1 MEPGPSTATLEQREK
16 LTDHNDIMKDCII
29 TGLKELYFS
38 ETLCD
43 VAIRTAEKSFLC
55 HRVVLASV
63 SPYFRALFTCPMKEA
78 ELGEVCLWDVPSS
91 VLQTILHYIYT
102 GEVHLTM
109 DNVEELFIL
118 SGRLQLMAIQDLC
131 SRYLAKRIDNE
142 NCLSIFRLAHS
153 HNHGIL
159 LEETMNHIGRNLSS
173 ICGKEDF
180 FHLEMDEL
188 VNILSSDDLIIDS
201 ELAVYNI
208 ARSWW
213 EFRTQKDNPLS
224 PELLKVIRLPLLTPD
239 QLEKVS
245 RDLPS
250 DYSPLQPATG
260 IRFRQGM
267 FEERIV
273 CIDLMA
279 LEETDPVEEDYY
291 WKAYDP
297 TTDSWEKLPFCDYL
311 DTPGIVSVGC
321 SLYVSGGYREEGR
334 ACKAL
339 HKYDSVLNEWK
350 KLPSMTHPRA
360 CHGFLA
366 YRNMLYAFGGLN
378 SRPADPKSKPTD
390 SVECFSVLD
399 NSWCD
404 VSSMPKALHSFASA
418 MLKGR
423 LFAIG
428 GMTRTSIDILHYRG
442 FHIYNILTDA
452 WSQFPLSM
460 VFSAVGAVT
469 MDDKLYVIASYDTRH
484 IRNSH
489 AAYDAYLMYNEESN
503 TISKSFCMD
512 HLGQISRGRIP
523 PVLQSTSSAAVVRWK
538 RRIYIVGGSEDDG
551 MSDYK
556 MYHWSPGEPRWTL
569 CEKELPFLF
578 TDFGSATLQVPPKR
592 LFSIIPGRRSNYVFG
607 SHGEEENESE
617 EPWCED
623 W

>member
-1 MEPGPSTATLEQREK
+1 MS
-16 LTDHNDIMKDCII
+16 C
-29 TGLKELYFS
+29 S
-38 ETLCD
+38 
-43 VAIRTAEKSFLC
+43 
-55 HRVVLASV
+55 
-63 SPYFRALFTCPMKEA
+63 
-78 ELGEVCLWDVPSS
+78 
-91 VLQTILHYIYT
+91 IL
-102 GEVHLTM
+102 
-109 DNVEELFIL
+109 L
-118 SGRLQLMAIQDLC
+118 SLP
-131 SRYLAKRIDNE
+131 RYLAKRIDNE
-142 NCLSIFRLAHS
+142 NCLWIYRLAHI

-159 LEETMNHIGRNLSS
+159 LEETMNHISRNLSS
-173 ICGKEDF
+173 LCGKEDF

-188 VNILSSDDLIIDS
+188 VNILSSDDLMIDS

-208 ARSWW
+208 AHSWW
-213 EFRTQKDNPLS
+213 EFRTQKDNPLP

-239 QLEKVS
+239 ELEKVS

-250 DYSPLQPATG
+250 DYSPLQPPTG

-279 LEETDPVEEDYY
+279 LEEIDPLEEDYY

-297 TTDSWEKLPFCDYL
+297 TTDSWEKLPFCDCL

-339 HKYDSVLNEWK
+339 HMYDSVLNEWK

-360 CHGFLA
+360 RHGFLA

-378 SRPADPKSKPTD
+378 SRAADPKCKPTD

-428 GMTRTSIDILHYRG
+428 GMTRTCIDILHYQG
-442 FHIYNILTDA
+442 FHIYNILTDT
-452 WSQFPLSM
+452 WSQFPLSV
-460 VFSAVGAVT
+460 VFSSVGAVT
-469 MDDKLYVIASYDTRH
+469 MDDRLYVIASYDTRH

-489 AAYDAYLMYNEESN
+489 AAYDAYLMYDEEPN

-512 HLGQISRGRIP
+512 HLGQISHGRIP

-538 RRIYIVGGSEDDG
+538 HRIYIVGGGEDDS

-578 TDFGSATLQVPPKR
+578 TDFGSATLQVPLKR
-592 LFSIIPGRRSNYVFG
+592 LFSIIPGRRSNYIFG
-607 SHGEEENESE
+607 SHGEENESQ

>member
-1 MEPGPSTATLEQREK
+1 MEPGPSTATMEQEEE
-16 LTDHNDIMKDCII
+16 LTDHTVMKDCII
-29 TGLKELYFS
+29 TGLKEMYFS
-38 ETLCD
+38 EILCD
-43 VAIRTAEKSFLC
+43 VAIQTAERSFPC

-78 ELGEVCLWDVPSS
+78 TLREVCLSDVPSS
-91 VLQTILHYIYT
+91 VLQTILRYIYT
-102 GEVHLTM
+102 GEVHLTL
-109 DNVEELFIL
+109 DNVEELFIM

-142 NCLSIFRLAHS
+142 NCLWIYRLAHS

-173 ICGKEDF
+173 LCGKEDF
-180 FHLEMDEL
+180 FHLAMDEL
-188 VNILSSDDLIIDS
+188 VNILSSDELMVDS
-201 ELAVYNI
+201 ELTVYNI

-213 EFRTQKDNPLS
+213 EYRTQDYPLA

-245 RDLPS
+245 MDLPG
-250 DYSPLQPATG
+250 DYSTLQPPMG

-273 CIDLMA
+273 CIDQTA
-279 LEETDPVEEDYY
+279 LEEIDPEEEDYY

-297 TTDSWEKLPFCDYL
+297 TTDSWEKLPFCDCLY
-311 DTPGIVSVGC
+311 TPGIVSVGF
-321 SLYVSGGYREEGR
+321 SLYVSGGFRGEDR

-339 HKYDSVLNEWK
+339 HVYDSVLNEWK
-350 KLPSMTHPRA
+350 KLPPMTRPRA

-378 SRPADPKSKPTD
+378 SRSSDPKNKPRD

-399 NSWCD
+399 NTWRD
-404 VSSMPKALHSFASA
+404 VSSMPIALHSFASA

-428 GMTRTSIDILHYRG
+428 GMTQTDIDILHYQG
-442 FHIYNILTDA
+442 FHIYNTLTDT
-452 WSQFPLSM
+452 WSQFPLSE
-460 VFSAVGAVT
+460 VFSAVGAVS
-469 MDDKLYVIASYDTRH
+469 MDDKLYVIASYDIRYMRH
-484 IRNSH
+484 SH
-489 AAYDAYLMYNEESN
+489 PAYDAYLMYDEESN

-523 PVLQSTSSAAVVRWK
+523 PVLQSTYGAAIVRWK
-538 RRIYIVGGSEDDG
+538 RRIYIVGGAADDG

-556 MYHWSPGEPRWTL
+556 MHHWSPGEPRWTL

-578 TDFGSATLQVPPKR
+578 LDFGSATLKVPLKR
-592 LFSIIPGRRSNYVFG
+592 LCSVIPGRRSNYIFG
-607 SHGEEENESE
+607 SQSVEENESE
-617 EPWCED
+617 EQWCED